1 MLLEIDDLHIAFT
14 GRSGAVP
21 AVRGVSLTI
30 DRGEV
35 VGLVGES
42 GCGKSVTA
50 LALLRLLP
58 TPPAQIRAGRITFAG
73 QDLLTLPEREIR
85 RVRGH
90 RIAMIFQEPMT
101 ALNPVFTIGHQIGE
115 SLQIHL
121 GLGRAERR
129 RRAAELLAQVGIA
142 DPERRL
148 EDYPHQLSG
157 GQRQRVM
164 IAMALACDPDLLIAD
179 EPTTALDVTI
189 QAQILALLNRLQQ
202 ERGLAVLLITHD
214 MGVVA
219 QTADRVAVM
228 YAGQIVEQATTVD
241 LFAEPRHPYTHGLLA
256 SIPRPGVARLTPI
269 PGQLPPLTA
278 LPAGCTFADRC
289 AWAHEACRVAPPP
302 VHGDAG
308 HWQRCVLEG
317 TALPQTSAR

>member
-14 GRSGAVP
+14 GRSGTVP

-50 LALLRLLP
+50 LAVLRLLP
-58 TPPAQIRAGRITFAG
+58 TPPAQIRAAHIAFAG
-73 QDLLTLPEREIR
+73 QDLLALPEREMR
-85 RVRGH
+85 RMRGH

-148 EDYPHQLSG
+148 DDYPHQLSG

-256 SIPRPGVARLTPI
+256 SIPRPGVERLTPI

-289 AWAHEACRVAPPP
+289 AWAQATCRTAPPP
-302 VHGDAG
+302 VHGDAD
-308 HWQRCVLEG
+308 HWQRCVLDG
-317 TALPQTSAR
+317 VVLPETSPR